1 MKNRTIIGIICMVI
15 AVILIF
21 AISPLVSQISSDT
34 INVPRL
40 CTDVSRGVK
49 IEKSN
54 IETVAVKKD
63 TLPAEVITDSN
74 FVIGKY
80 TTSALFSGDYLTNKK
95 ITANSNTAEDV
106 IYSLNGKKFAMSF
119 TIDSF
124 AAGLSGKLKNGD
136 IISLVVK
143 GSGGK
148 SVMPAAFKY
157 VEVVT
162 TTTSGG
168 IDQDKIV
175 KNDDGSFDPP
185 TTVTLLVNDI
195 QAELL
200 ADYEAGT
207 ISCVLVYRGSAKN
220 AQKFLDK
227 QDEFFA
233 KSEAVNDN
241 G

>member
-1 MKNRTIIGIICMVI
+1 MKNRTMIGILCMLL
-15 AVILIF
+15 AVALTF
-21 AISPLVSQISSDT
+21 VVSPFVSKITSDT
-34 INVPRL
+34 VTVPRL
-40 CTDVSRGVK
+40 CSDIERGSK
-49 IEKSN
+49 IQKEN
-54 IETVAVKKD
+54 IETASVSKNS
-63 TLPAEVITDSN
+63 LPKGVITDEKLI
-74 FVIGKY
+74 IGKY
-80 TTSALFSGDYLTNKK
+80 ASATLFAGDYLTVSKVK
-95 ITANSNTAEDV
+95 TQVNSAEDV
-106 IYSLNGKKFAMSF
+106 IYSFNGSKFAMSF

-157 VEVVT
+157 VKVVT

-200 ADYEAGT
+200 ADYEACT